1 VARDHLGRPH
11 GNSKKKWRDDTDLER
26 EMGKMKLKWERRSR
40 EIERRGRRENDKVE
54 KEEDNTEHLLEDG

>member
-1 VARDHLGRPH
+1 
-11 GNSKKKWRDDTDLER
+11 
-26 EMGKMKLKWERRSR
+26 MKLKWERRSR